1 MLLIVR
7 EDTEV
12 GQRET
17 LRGAEEEDMTA
28 QHLHNVIIIQSAH
41 VDAGVGVLLTQNP
54 QRSLR

>member
-41 VDAGVGVLLTQNP
+41 VDAGVLLTQNP